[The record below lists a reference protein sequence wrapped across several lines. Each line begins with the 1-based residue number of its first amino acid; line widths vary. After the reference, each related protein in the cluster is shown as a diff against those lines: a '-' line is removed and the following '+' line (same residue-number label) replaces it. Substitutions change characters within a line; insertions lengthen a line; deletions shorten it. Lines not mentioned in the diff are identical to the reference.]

1 VQDLLDLL
9 PPALLVLDLMAILG
23 LGDLLPMDLLPM
35 DLLPMDLLDLLDLLD
50 LPLLLPPLV
59 SLLPNF

>member
-35 DLLPMDLLDLLDLLD
+35 DLLDLLDLLD